1 MDKLII
7 NGGKKLGGEISVH
20 GAKNSVLPILASTLL
35 IKGESVIKNVPSL
48 TDVDA
53 SVRIL
58 EYLGAKVKREADT
71 LTVDAREITKNSV
84 PEDMMREMRSSII
97 FLGSLLSRTKEAV
110 ICYPGGCDIGVRP
123 IDLHLSALKKLGAV
137 ITENGSCLHCKA
149 QSFHGAKIILTFPSV
164 GATENIII
172 ASVLAKGRTTII
184 NAAREPEI
192 SDLAAFLNSCGARIF
207 GAGEGTVE
215 IEGVESLSPC
225 EHTVIPDRI
234 ETATYMCA
242 AALNANELMVKN
254 VRIRHL
260 YPVLPVFSEM
270 GCKLGF
276 DDDSVKISSP
286 KRLKRVKHIKTA
298 PYPGFPTDCQAIV
311 MAALLKSY
319 GVSVISESIFEG
331 RFKHISEL
339 NRFGADIAVND
350 RSAII
355 NGVKSLYGANVYCTD
370 LRGGAAMVIAAL
382 AAEGKSSIRD
392 IYHIDR
398 GYEKIEE
405 NLALIGADVKR
416 VSDEKEEN
424 KDVGQEQR

>member
-1 MDKLII
+1 MDKLVI

-35 IKGESVIKNVPSL
+35 IKGESVIHNVPSL

-58 EYLGAKVKREADT
+58 EYLGAKVKRDGDV
-71 LTVDAREITKNSV
+71 LTVNAAEITKNSI

-97 FLGSLLSRTKEAV
+97 FLGSLLSRTKEAY

-123 IDLHLSALKKLGAV
+123 IDLHISSLKKLGAV
-137 ITENGSCLHCKA
+137 ITENGNCLYCKA
-149 QSFHGAKIILTFPSV
+149 PSFHSAKIILTFPSV

-172 ASVLAKGRTTII
+172 ASVLSRGKTTII

-215 IEGVESLSPC
+215 IEGVENLYPC
-225 EHTVIPDRI
+225 EHTIISDRI
-234 ETATYMCA
+234 EAATYMSA
-242 AALNANELMVKN
+242 AALNAEELTVKN
-254 VRIRHL
+254 VKIQHL
-260 YPVLPVFSEM
+260 SPILPVFAEM
-270 GCKLGF
+270 GCRLRYDNGVMK
-276 DDDSVKISSP
+276 VSSP
-286 KRLKRVKHIKTA
+286 KRLKRVRYIKTM

-311 MAALLKSY
+311 MAALTKSY
-319 GVSVISESIFEG
+319 GTSVINESIFEG

-339 NRFGADIAVND
+339 NRFGADITVND
-350 RSAII
+350 GSAII

-382 AAEGKSSIRD
+382 AAEGKSTVRD

-405 NLALIGADVKR
+405 NLALAGADIKR
-416 VSDEKEEN
+416 ISDEKEETDTA
-424 KDVGQEQR
+424 KEKS